1 MMKFGEYLDVLGL
14 KLTLT
19 RYAGQDGRWCARIDR
34 AEVME
39 RGMLVGAHGD
49 ATTPNAAITD
59 YLRQIR
65 GNKICIGAYTE
76 NRREYLV
83 PNSIEDEP

>member
-1 MMKFGEYLDVLGL
+1 MKFGEYLDVLGL

-19 RYAGQDGRWCARIDR
+19 RYAGQGGRWCARIDR

-39 RGMLVGAHGD
+39 RSMLIGAHGN
-49 ATTPNAAITD
+49 AKTPNGAVND
-59 YLRQIR
+59 YLLQIR
-65 GNKICIGAYTE
+65 GKKICIGAYSD
-76 NRREYLV
+76 NRAEYVV

>member
-1 MMKFGEYLDVLGL
+1 MKFGEYLDVLGL
-14 KLTLT
+14 ELTLT
-19 RYAGQDGRWCARIDR
+19 RYASQDGRWCARIER

-39 RGMLVGAHGD
+39 RSMLVGARGN
-49 ATTPNAAITD
+49 AKTPSGAIND
-59 YLRQIR
+59 YLKKIK
-65 GNKICIGAYTE
+65 GNKICIGAYTD